1 MGLEE
6 LLPTSD
12 IILGI
17 INVVMGIVILI
28 ALQSD
33 SLWSRVFT
41 YLIAIYLVIV
51 GLVAIILAAL
61 LL

>member
-1 MGLEE
+1 MGSEE
-6 LLPTSD
+6 LMPTSD

-28 ALQSD
+28 ALQPD

-41 YLIAIYLVIV
+41 YIIAV
-51 GLVAIILAAL
+51 
-61 LL
+61 

>member
-1 MGLEE
+1 MSLEE
-6 LLPTSD
+6 LLPSSD

-17 INVVMGIVILI
+17 IDLVMGVIILI

-41 YLIAIYLVIV
+41 YIIAVYLITV
-51 GLVAIILAAL
+51 GLVAIILSAL
-61 LL
+61 IL